1 MNFEEA
7 FEKLIRDIVAEQF
20 ENNDKLQE
28 RLAKLEST
36 VRILDAAASSH
47 SRRFETLERQ
57 TMSNNLAVRLIG
69 LEESVH
75 NCVTRREAGD
85 VAYEV
90 IRDADLDEL
99 LGSYVKDKVEEVI
112 DDDDFRDRLRD
123 IIDENLERVEI
134 SVKVK

>member
-1 MNFEEA
+1 MTFDDMI
-7 FEKLIRDIVAEQF
+7 EKQINSAVADQL

-28 RLAKLEST
+28 RLARLEST
-36 VRILDAAASSH
+36 LRALDEGLCSH

-57 TMSNNLAVRLIG
+57 TMSNNLSVRLIG

-112 DDDDFRDRLRD
+112 DDDDFRDRLHD
-123 IIDENLERVEI
+123 IIDEKLERVEI
-134 SVKVK
+134 SVRVK

>member
-28 RLAKLEST
+28 RLAKLESIVGELNAT
-36 VRILDAAASSH
+36 AYSH
-47 SRRFETLERQ
+47 IRRFETLERQ